1 MGEVQLAFQ
10 DAAHDALGMNG
21 RRETGQ
27 RQRIE
32 KENRAKDNRAFDK
45 HVSGIGAESRLG
57 HPPADNAAQAAFF
70 RLLKQDDTR
79 QKQTDDNFN
88 HIQKAYEDG
97 HFSSSF
103 QKISVN
109 YTEKKRG
116 LQSFVWEKSPIA
128 VFAALSNNLK

>member
-1 MGEVQLAFQ
+1 MDG
-10 DAAHDALGMNG
+10 G
-21 RRETGQ
+21 RETGQ
-27 RQRIE
+27 RKRIE
-32 KENRAKDNRAFDK
+32 KEYRSKNDRALDED
-45 HVSGIGAESRLG
+45 VSSIGTESSLG
-57 HPPADNAAQAAFF
+57 HAAADNAAKTALF

-103 QKISVN
+103 QKISVD